1 MNVYQRKLYALMHQ
15 ELQDERAL
23 ACYGNNLDQLQNWW
37 QQLVEEQ
44 EQSQVLPNAIASSSD
59 RVNLGAAIN
68 TESNDCQVKHP
79 ISGQQHQIDCF
90 NQQEI
95 PNLGDIATEPDEKKV
110 FWWLW
115 RFYPE
120 IRAKQDPNALLIPAH
135 KILPDCPIHSYNST
149 VSA

>member
-15 ELQDERAL
+15 EHQDEGSNSIFRTL
-23 ACYGNNLDQLQNWW
+23 HCCKDNLDQLQNWW
-37 QQLVEEQ
+37 QQLVDQQ

-59 RVNLGAAIN
+59 RVNLGADYN
-68 TESNDCQVKHP
+68 TTTDTCQVKHP

-90 NQQEI
+90 NQQET
-95 PNLGDIATEPDEKKV
+95 PNLGDIAKERDGKKV

-120 IRAKQDPNALLIPAH
+120 IRAKQSRHGLLVPTH
-135 KILPDCPIHSYNST
+135 KIRRC
-149 VSA
+149 